1 VFLKGEMLMQHFL
14 NAFFAPKSVV
24 LFGASERT
32 SAMGQAVYKNLVG
45 NAFNGPIYLV
55 NPKHSLVFGERCF
68 ANVFEI
74 DQPIDLAVISAPP
87 SRVNQ
92 IMKDCGKCGIKAV
105 IILSAGF
112 GGTGAHINKLEQK
125 IQRTARH
132 FGIRFIGPNCL
143 GVIRPSSG
151 LNTTFNYCSATEGSL
166 ALISQSGSLC
176 TSILDWAQTRKLGFS
191 AVVSIGSTAD
201 VHFEELLDYLIYDPQ
216 TKSILLYIEGINNAR
231 SFISAVKAASR
242 VKPVLVMKVG
252 RHGLSK
258 QTAKIRTGIIS
269 GEDDVFNAVLR
280 QAGAV
285 RGYKVNDLFVAAT
298 VLSKDKRLKG
308 DNLVIITNGAGPGA
322 IAADRAIDLD
332 LKLFTLNEKTKETL
346 SEFLP
351 SYWSQ
356 DNPIDIMGDASPERY
371 KKTLSVC
378 FNDPE
383 INGMIIILTPQVMTE
398 PLKVARDI
406 AEFAKDP
413 NKVIIACFMGG
424 DYVSS
429 ARLLLEQNNIPTFQT
444 PEAAIEAFSYLRSF
458 ATNQKLLMQVPEP
471 LQKENQINPES
482 CKGIIQK
489 ALSQNRT
496 VLTKLES
503 MAILN
508 TYGISTPQAAIARDM
523 SEAVAL
529 AASIGFPVVMKIF
542 SEKISHKSDIG
553 GVRLGLCNAS
563 AVKSA
568 YQEMMISVSEMVPD
582 IELVGVSV
590 ERMYTQ
596 QMCRELK
603 VGLVTDPAFGPV
615 ISFGAGGA
623 TAEIMGDREMAI
635 PPLNKTLVAELISRT
650 KVCQML
656 RLFGQYPAC
665 NPAAIEQVLL
675 AVSQM
680 ACDLPWIKELDINPL
695 IVDEQNAIAL
705 DVKMVVK
712 QYTKTA
718 RYQHMAIHPYPVEL
732 VKQEVL
738 SFDEILTLR
747 PIRPEDAKIEK
758 DFVDGLSAQAK
769 YFRFMQG
776 IRTLTQEM
784 LVRFTQIDYD
794 LEMALI
800 AVIEK
805 HGHEQQIGSA
815 RYVTNMDKISC
826 EFAIVV
832 ADDWHRK
839 GIAYRLMQALIA
851 SATEKGLKQMQ
862 GTVLAENVPMLDF
875 CKRLDFDIEYD
886 QEDSSVRN
894 VVKNLQS

>member
-1 VFLKGEMLMQHFL
+1 LKGESFVEHFL

-24 LFGASERT
+24 LFGASERI

-45 NAFNGPIYLV
+45 NAFKGPIYLV

-68 ANVFEI
+68 TSVFEI
-74 DQPIDLAVISAPP
+74 GQVIDLAVIAAPP

-92 IMKDCGKCGIKAV
+92 IMKDCGQCGIKAV
-105 IILSAGF
+105 IILSADF
-112 GGTGAHINKLEQK
+112 AGTGAHINKLEQK
-125 IQRTARH
+125 VQRTARH

-143 GVIRPSSG
+143 GVIRPKSG

-166 ALISQSGSLC
+166 ALISQSGALC
-176 TSILDWAQTRKLGFS
+176 TSILDWAKSRKLGFS
-191 AVVSIGSTAD
+191 AVVSIGATAD

-252 RHGLSK
+252 RHGPHT
-258 QTAKIRTGIIS
+258 QTAKIHSGTIS
-269 GEDDVFNAVLR
+269 GQDDVFDAVLR
-280 QAGAV
+280 QAGVV

-322 IAADRAIDLD
+322 IAVDRAIDLN
-332 LKLFTLNEKTKETL
+332 LKLLALNDNTKESL

-351 SYWSQ
+351 NYWSQ
-356 DNPIDIMGDASPERY
+356 ANPIDIMGDASPERY

-378 FNDPE
+378 LGDDA
-383 INGMIIILTPQVMTE
+383 INGIIIILTPQVMTE

-406 AEFAKDP
+406 VEFAQHP

-424 DYVSS
+424 DFVSS

-458 ATNQKLLMQVPEP
+458 ANNQKLLLQVPEP
-471 LQKENQINPES
+471 LQKENQINPQI
-482 CKGIIQK
+482 CKSIIQN

-496 VLTKLES
+496 VLSKFES
-503 MAILN
+503 MQILN
-508 TYGISTPQAAIARDM
+508 IYGISTPQAAIARDAN
-523 SEAVAL
+523 EAVTL
-529 AASIGFPVVMKIF
+529 AESICYPVVMKIL
-542 SEKISHKSDIG
+542 SKEILLKSDIG
-553 GVRLGLCNAS
+553 GVRLGLCNAT

-568 YQEMMISVSEMVPD
+568 YQEMMESVSEKLPK
-582 IELVGVSV
+582 IELIGVSV

-596 QMCRELK
+596 QMSRELM
-603 VGLVTDPAFGPV
+603 VGLINDPAFGPV
-615 ISFGAGGA
+615 ISFGAGGT
-623 TAEIMGDREMAI
+623 TAEIIGDREVAI
-635 PPLNKTLVAELISRT
+635 PPLNKTLVSELINRT

-656 RLFGQYPAC
+656 KLSREYPAC
-665 NPAAIEQVLL
+665 NLGAIEQVLL
-675 AVSQM
+675 SVSQM
-680 ACDLPWIKELDINPL
+680 ACDLPWIKELTINPL
-695 IVDEQNAIAL
+695 IVDEHNAIAL
-705 DVKMVVK
+705 DIIIVVK
-712 QYTKTA
+712 QYTKTV
-718 RYQHMAIHPYPVEL
+718 RYQHMAIHPYPIEL

-738 SFDEILTLR
+738 NTDEILTIR

-758 DFVDGLSAQAK
+758 AFVDGLSAQAK

-776 IRTLTQEM
+776 IRTLTQDM

-800 AVIEK
+800 AVIQK
-805 HGHEQQIGSA
+805 HGIEHEIGVA
-815 RYVTNMDKISC
+815 RYVTNIDRKSC
-826 EFAIVV
+826 EFAVVV

-839 GIAYRLMQALIA
+839 GIAWRLMQALII
-851 SATEKGLKQMQ
+851 SATEKGLKEMQ
-862 GTVLAENVPMLDF
+862 GTVLAENIHMLDF
-875 CKRLDFDIEYD
+875 CKRLDFDIED
-886 QEDSSVRN
+886 EPDDNTVCK
-894 VVKNLQS
+894 VVKKLN

>member
-1 VFLKGEMLMQHFL
+1 MQHFL
-14 NAFFAPKSVV
+14 HAFFSPKSVV
-24 LFGASERT
+24 LFGASERI

-55 NPKHSLVFGERCF
+55 NPKHSMVFGERCF
-68 ANVFEI
+68 SNVFEI
-74 DQPIDLAVISAPP
+74 DQVIDLAIIAAPP

-92 IMKDCGKCGIKAV
+92 IMKDCGQYGIKAV

-112 GGTGAHINKLEQK
+112 TGTEAHVDKLEQK
-125 IQRTARH
+125 IKRTARH

-143 GVIRPSSG
+143 GVIRPKSG

-166 ALISQSGSLC
+166 ALISQSGSLS
-176 TSILDWAQTRKLGFS
+176 TSILDWAKSRKLGFS

-216 TKSILLYIEGINNAR
+216 TKSILLFIEGINHAR

-252 RHGLSK
+252 RHGSK
-258 QTAKIRTGIIS
+258 NQTFKIHTGSIS
-269 GEDDVFNAVLR
+269 GQDDVFDAVLR

-308 DNLVIITNGAGPGA
+308 DNLVIITNGGGPGA
-322 IAADRAIDLD
+322 IAVDRATDLD
-332 LKLFTLNEKTKETL
+332 LQLLTLSETTNEAL

-351 SYWSQ
+351 RYWSHA
-356 DNPIDIMGDASPERY
+356 NPIDIMGDASPERY

-378 FNDPE
+378 FKDPA
-383 INGMIIILTPQVMTE
+383 INGIIIILTPQVMTE

-406 AEFAKDP
+406 VEFAQDP

-429 ARLLLEQNNIPTFQT
+429 ARLLLEQNNIPTFHT

-471 LQKENQINPES
+471 LQKENKINPEA
-482 CKGIIQK
+482 CENIIQN

-496 VLTKLES
+496 VLTKSES

-508 TYGISTPQAAIARDM
+508 TYGISTPQVSIARNEN
-523 SEAVAL
+523 EAVAL
-529 AASIGFPVVMKIF
+529 ATSIGYPVAMKIF
-542 SEKISHKSDIG
+542 STKISDIG
-553 GVRLGLCNAS
+553 GVRLGLCNAT
-563 AVKSA
+563 AVNSA
-568 YQEMMISVSEMVPD
+568 YQEMMISVSESHPD
-582 IELVGVSV
+582 TELIGVSI

-596 QMCRELK
+596 QMSRELK
-603 VGLVTDPAFGPV
+603 VSLINDPAFGPV

-623 TAEIMGDREMAI
+623 TAEIIGDAEVAI
-635 PPLNKTLVAELISRT
+635 PPLNKTLVAELINRT

-665 NPAAIEQVLL
+665 NLPAIGQVLL
-675 AVSQM
+675 GVSQM
-680 ACDLPWIKELDINPL
+680 ACDLPWIKVLDINPL
-695 IVDEQNAIAL
+695 IVDEHNAIAL

-712 QYTKTA
+712 QYTNTV

-732 VKQEVL
+732 IKQEVL
-738 SFDEILTLR
+738 SADELLTIR

-776 IRTLTQEM
+776 IRTLTQAM

-805 HGHEQQIGSA
+805 HGCEQQIGAA
-815 RYVTNMDKISC
+815 RYITNIDRTSC
-826 EFAIVV
+826 EFAVVV
-832 ADDWHRK
+832 ADDWQGKR
-839 GIAYRLMQALIA
+839 IAWRLMQALIV
-851 SATEKGLKQMQ
+851 SATEKGLNEMQ
-862 GTVLAENVPMLDF
+862 GTVLAANIPMLDF
-875 CKRLDFDIEYD
+875 CKRLNFDVEYD
-886 QEDSSVRN
+886 QEDKSVCN
-894 VVKNLQS
+894 VVKKLN

>member
-14 NAFFAPKSVV
+14 HAFFAPKSVV
-24 LFGASERT
+24 LFGASERI
-32 SAMGQAVYKNLVG
+32 SAMGQVVYKNLVG
-45 NAFNGPIYLV
+45 NAFNGPVYLV

-68 ANVFEI
+68 TNVFEI
-74 DQPIDLAVISAPP
+74 DLVIDLAVIAAPP

-112 GGTGAHINKLEQK
+112 AGTGAHINKLEQK
-125 IQRTARH
+125 IQRTARRY
-132 FGIRFIGPNCL
+132 GIRFIGPNCL
-143 GVIRPSSG
+143 GVIRPKSG

-176 TSILDWAQTRKLGFS
+176 TSILDWAKSRKLGFS
-191 AVVSIGSTAD
+191 AVVSIGSSAD

-216 TKSILLYIEGINNAR
+216 TKSILLYMEGIYNAR

-252 RHGLSK
+252 RHGSSK
-258 QTAKIRTGIIS
+258 QAAKIHTEIMS
-269 GEDDVFNAVLR
+269 GHDDVFNAVLR

-308 DNLVIITNGAGPGA
+308 DNLVIITNGLGPGA
-322 IAADRAIDLD
+322 IAADRATDLD
-332 LKLFTLNEKTKETL
+332 LQLLTLGEKTKDAL

-351 SYWSQ
+351 NYWSQ
-356 DNPIDIMGDASPERY
+356 GNPICIMGDASPERY
-371 KKTLSVC
+371 KKTLAVC
-378 FNDPE
+378 FNDDD
-383 INGMIIILTPQVMTE
+383 IHGIIIILTPQVMTE

-406 AEFAKDP
+406 AKFAQDP

-429 ARLLLEQNNIPTFQT
+429 ARLLLDKNNIPTFLT

-458 ATNQKLLMQVPEP
+458 AINQKLLLQVPEP
-471 LQKENQINPES
+471 LQVENQYNPEL
-482 CKGIIQK
+482 CKNIIQD

-496 VLTKLES
+496 TLTKLEC

-508 TYGISTPQAAIARDM
+508 TYGISTPQAAIACDEN
-523 SEAVAL
+523 EAIVL
-529 AASIGFPVVMKIF
+529 ANSIGYPVVMKIH
-542 SEKISHKSDIG
+542 SKKISPKSDIG
-553 GVRLGLCNAS
+553 GVRLGLCNAT

-568 YQEMMISVSEMVPD
+568 YLEMIKSVSEKLP
-582 IELVGVSV
+582 GVLLIAVSI

-596 QMCRELK
+596 QNYKELM
-603 VGLVTDPAFGPV
+603 VGIVNDQAFGPI

-623 TAEIMGDREMAI
+623 TKDILGEREVAI
-635 PPLNKTLVAELISRT
+635 PPLSKTLVAELINRS
-650 KVCQML
+650 KVC
-656 RLFGQYPAC
+656 RLMSQFRQDPTC
-665 NPAAIEQVLL
+665 NFAAIEQVLL

-680 ACDLPWIKELDINPL
+680 ACDLPWIKELDIIPL

-705 DVKMVVK
+705 DAKIVIRQHEVG
-712 QYTKTA
+712 A

-738 SFDEILTLR
+738 HSDEILTIR
-747 PIRPEDAKIEK
+747 PIRPEDAKIEN
-758 DFVDGLSAQAK
+758 DFVHGLSAQAK

-776 IRTLTQEM
+776 IRTLTQDM

-805 HGHEQQIGSA
+805 QGSEQEIGVA
-815 RYVTNMDKISC
+815 RYVTNIDKTSC
-826 EFAIVV
+826 EFAVV
-832 ADDWHRK
+832 VTDDWHRK
-839 GIAYRLMQALIA
+839 GIAWRLMQALIA

-862 GTVLAENVPMLDF
+862 GTVLTENIAMLDF
-875 CKRLDFDIEYD
+875 CKRLNFDIECD
-886 QEDSSVRN
+886 QEDDSVCN

>member
-1 VFLKGEMLMQHFL
+1 VFLIGEILMQHFL
-14 NAFFAPKSVV
+14 SAFFSPKSVV
-24 LFGASERT
+24 LFGASERI

-45 NAFNGPIYLV
+45 NAFKGPIYLV

-74 DQPIDLAVISAPP
+74 DQVIDLAVISAPP

-105 IILSAGF
+105 IILSAGL
-112 GGTGAHINKLEQK
+112 GGTGANINKLEQK
-125 IQRTARH
+125 IQRTARN

-143 GVIRPSSG
+143 GVIRPKSG

-176 TSILDWAQTRKLGFS
+176 TSILDWAKTRKLGFS
-191 AVVSIGSTAD
+191 AVVSIGTTAD

-252 RHGLSK
+252 RHGSSK
-258 QTAKIRTGIIS
+258 QTSKIHTGIIS
-269 GEDDVFNAVLR
+269 GHDDVFNAVLR

-308 DNLVIITNGAGPGA
+308 NNLVIITNGAGPGA

-332 LKLFTLNEKTKETL
+332 LQLLTLGEKTEDAL
-346 SEFLP
+346 SVFLP
-351 SYWSQ
+351 SNCSQ
-356 DNPIDIMGDASPERY
+356 ANPIDIMGDASPERY
-371 KKTLSVC
+371 KKTMSVC
-378 FNDPE
+378 VNDPA
-383 INGMIIILTPQVMTE
+383 INGIIIILTPQVMTE
-398 PLKVARDI
+398 PLQVAKNI
-406 AEFAKDP
+406 TELSQDP

-424 DYVSS
+424 DYVNP
-429 ARLLLEQNNIPTFQT
+429 ARLLLEQNNVPTFQT
-444 PEAAIEAFSYLRSF
+444 PEAAIEAFSYLTNF

-471 LQKENQINPES
+471 LQIENQINPES
-482 CKGIIQK
+482 CKDIIQN

-496 VLTKLES
+496 VLSKFES
-503 MAILN
+503 MSILN
-508 TYGISTPQAAIARDM
+508 TYGISTPQKAIAKDE

-542 SEKISHKSDIG
+542 SNDTSQKTDIE
-553 GVRLGLCNAS
+553 GVRLGLCNPS

-568 YQEMMISVSEMVPD
+568 YQEMIISVTEEFPD
-582 IELVGVSV
+582 IELVGVSL

-596 QMCRELK
+596 QMCRELM
-603 VGLVTDPAFGPV
+603 VGLFTDPAFGPV

-623 TAEIMGDREMAI
+623 TAEIVGVREMAI
-635 PPLNKTLVAELISRT
+635 PPLNKTLVAELINRT

-656 RLFGQYPAC
+656 RQFGQYPAC
-665 NPAAIEQVLL
+665 NIAAIEQVLL

-695 IVDEQNAIAL
+695 IVDEHNAIAL
-705 DVKMVVK
+705 DVKIVVK
-712 QYTKTA
+712 QYTKSA

-732 VKQEVL
+732 VKQESL
-738 SFDEILTLR
+738 SFDEILTIR

-776 IRTLTQEM
+776 IRTLTQDM

-805 HGHEQQIGSA
+805 HGSEQEIGVA
-815 RYVTNMDKISC
+815 RYVTNIDKTSC
-826 EFAIVV
+826 EFAVVV
-832 ADDWHRK
+832 ADNWHRK
-839 GIAYRLMQALIA
+839 GIAFRLMQALIA
-851 SATEKGLKQMQ
+851 SATEKGLKKMQ
-862 GTVLAENVPMLDF
+862 GHVLAKNIPMLDF
-875 CKRLDFDIEYD
+875 CMRLNFDIESD
-886 QEDSSVRN
+886 QEDNSVCK
-894 VVKNLQS
+894 VVKNL